1 MTSQCSTR
9 IPSSIRRMSAAIQ
22 LGRQPEAREP
32 SVDDDEVSLRYDYSR
47 LIPEGG
53 RDALDQVEETVTA
66 WLNVRT
72 VLNVVGRP
80 EALRC
85 RIISLIK
92 QGLEGFQHNRLIVLC
107 F

>member
-32 SVDDDEVSLRYDYSR
+32 SVDDDKVSLRYDYSR

-53 RDALDQVEETVTA
+53 RDALDQAEETVA
-66 WLNVRT
+66 ARLNVRT
-72 VLNVVGRP
+72 VLNIVGRP
-80 EALRC
+80 EALSC
-85 RIISLIK
+85 CIVSLVE
-92 QGLEGFQHNRLIVLC
+92 QSVEGFQD
-107 F
+107 

>member
-1 MTSQCSTR
+1 MRLKRTAPR
-9 IPSSIRRMSAAIQ
+9 FAPVD
-22 LGRQPEAREP
+22 RQPEAREAA
-32 SVDDDEVSLRYDYSR
+32 VDDDDVSLRYDYSR

-53 RDALDQVEETVTA
+53 RNALDQVEETFTA
-66 WLNVRT
+66 GLNVRT

-85 RIISLIK
+85 NIISLIK
-92 QGLEGFQHNRLIVLC
+92 QSVESLHDNRLIVFC